1 MGWLALVLAVALGGA
16 AVAFIIYCPIFKPW
30 FGFRRPP
37 GHPGR
42 WWT

>member
-1 MGWLALVLAVALGGA
+1 MTVEDGLWAALVLA
-16 AVAFIIYCPIFKPW
+16 AVAFLLYVPLFKPW

-42 WWT
+42 WWS